1 MSFAES
7 VMEEIK
13 NETPA
18 AAEAVV
24 EEKPQQ
30 EEPVV
35 ENKSEEWSHESPAE
49 WSKPGE
55 PITAKEDDKPDLSKL
70 TKEQKAEGVE
80 SHQIEAEDTNTDN
93 IANSDDAVKG
103 QTQPKPDLTKLTK
116 EQKAEHAFQRQLGK
130 MKEKHKAELDE
141 QRESMRKEFQ
151 QQFDE
156 FKKSIQQKEE
166 VVKKRDDFESDDEYI
181 DYLTQRGVDKRMAQ
195 IDADNAKARAEQEAK
210 DKAEAE
216 AAEQQKQVAE
226 YFNTN
231 AKQTF
236 GDGYAEFESRVQK
249 GVANGLADVLDE
261 APAVRDY
268 IFSNPNGPAV
278 LNEMLQN
285 KDSFVR
291 VMRLAANPMDAVIEC
306 HELARELASR
316 VAEPAPAPAPKMPS
330 IGKPGAGG
338 STRTAPDMYHDDA
351 SLIDFVRRHR

>member
-1 MSFAES
+1 MSYAEDL
-7 VMEEIK
+7 MNEFKE
-13 NETPA
+13 ETPA

-30 EEPVV
+30 EETPV
-35 ENKSEEWSHESPAE
+35 ENKSEEWSHEAPAE

-55 PITAKEDDKPDLSKL
+55 PITAKEDDKP
-70 TKEQKAEGVE
+70 AE
-80 SHQIEAEDTNTDN
+80 EAEDQPKEEPTEEQP
-93 IANSDDAVKG
+93 KEEP
-103 QTQPKPDLTKLTK
+103 QPKPDLSKLTK
-116 EQKAEHAFQRQLGK
+116 EQKAEHAFQKQLAK
-130 MKEKHKAELDE
+130 QKAKYESSIDEIKKQFQSQIEDVKKQLEAKKAEE
-141 QRESMRKEFQ
+141 P
-151 QQFDE
+151 
-156 FKKSIQQKEE
+156 
-166 VVKKRDDFESDDEYI
+166 VKRRDDFETDDEYI
-181 DYLTQRGVDKRMAQ
+181 GYLTQRGVDQRMAQ

-231 AKQTF
+231 ARNTF
-236 GDGYAEFESRVQK
+236 GDQYDEFEKTVQK

-306 HELARELASR
+306 HELARELSTR
-316 VAEPAPAPAPKMPS
+316 KAEPAPAPVPKMPS

-338 STRTAPDMYHDDA
+338 STRTAPDMYGDDQ
-351 SLIDFVRRHR
+351 SLIDFVRKHR

>member
-30 EEPVV
+30 EETPV
-35 ENKSEEWSHESPAE
+35 ESKSEEWSHEAPAE

-55 PITAKEDDKPDLSKL
+55 PITAKEDDKPAEEVEEQP
-70 TKEQKAEGVE
+70 KEEPTEEQPKEE
-80 SHQIEAEDTNTDN
+80 P
-93 IANSDDAVKG
+93 
-103 QTQPKPDLTKLTK
+103 QPKPDLSKLTK

-151 QQFDE
+151 QQLDE
-156 FKKSIQQKEE
+156 FKKSFQKTEE
-166 VVKKRDDFESDDEYI
+166 PVKKRDDFESDDEYI

-226 YFNTN
+226 YFNNN

-236 GDGYAEFESRVQK
+236 GEGYAEFESRVQK

-316 VAEPAPAPAPKMPS
+316 VAEPAPAPTPKMPS

>member
-30 EEPVV
+30 EETPV
-35 ENKSEEWSHESPAE
+35 ETKSEEWSHEAPAE

-55 PITAKEDDKPDLSKL
+55 PITAKEDDKPAENVEEQP
-70 TKEQKAEGVE
+70 KEEPSEEQPKEE
-80 SHQIEAEDTNTDN
+80 P
-93 IANSDDAVKG
+93 
-103 QTQPKPDLTKLTK
+103 QPKPDLSKLTK

-151 QQFDE
+151 QQLDE

-166 VVKKRDDFESDDEYI
+166 VVKKRDDFESDDEFI

-195 IDADNAKARAEQEAK
+195 IEADNAKARAEQEAK
-210 DKAEAE
+210 DKADAE

-231 AKQTF
+231 ARNTF
-236 GDGYAEFESRVQK
+236 GEGYADFESRVQK

-306 HELARELASR
+306 HELARELSSR

-330 IGKPGAGG
+330 LGKPGAGG

>member
-35 ENKSEEWSHESPAE
+35 ESLAEEPKPEEPSEEQP
-49 WSKPGE
+49 
-55 PITAKEDDKPDLSKL
+55 KEDEHKEEPTEDKPSEEPTSEEQPSEQQPKPDLSKL
-70 TKEQKAEGVE
+70 TKEQKAE
-80 SHQIEAEDTNTDN
+80 
-93 IANSDDAVKG
+93 
-103 QTQPKPDLTKLTK
+103 
-116 EQKAEHAFQRQLGK
+116 HAFQKQLAK
-130 MKEKHKAELDE
+130 QKAKYESSIDE
-141 QRESMRKEFQ
+141 IKKQFQ
-151 QQFDE
+151 SQIEDV
-156 FKKSIQQKEE
+156 KKQLEAKKTEE
-166 VVKKRDDFESDDEYI
+166 PVKKRDDFESDDEFI

-226 YFNTN
+226 YFNAN

-306 HELARELASR
+306 HELARELSSR
-316 VAEPAPAPAPKMPS
+316 NAAPSPAPTPKMPS
-330 IGKPGAGG
+330 LGKPGAGG

>member
-1 MSFAES
+1 MSYAEDL
-7 VMEEIK
+7 MNEFKE
-13 NETPA
+13 ETPA

-30 EEPVV
+30 EETPV
-35 ENKSEEWSHESPAE
+35 ENKSEEWSHEAPAE

-55 PITAKEDDKPDLSKL
+55 PITAKEDDKPAEEVEEQP
-70 TKEQKAEGVE
+70 KEEPTEEQPKEE
-80 SHQIEAEDTNTDN
+80 P
-93 IANSDDAVKG
+93 
-103 QTQPKPDLTKLTK
+103 QPKPDLSKLTK
-116 EQKAEHAFQRQLGK
+116 EQKAEHAFQKQLAK
-130 MKEKHKAELDE
+130 QKAKYESSIDEIKKQFQSQIEDVKKQLEAKKAEE
-141 QRESMRKEFQ
+141 P
-151 QQFDE
+151 
-156 FKKSIQQKEE
+156 
-166 VVKKRDDFESDDEYI
+166 VKRRDDFETDDEYI
-181 DYLTQRGVDKRMAQ
+181 GYLTQRGVDQRMAQ

-231 AKQTF
+231 ARNTF
-236 GDGYAEFESRVQK
+236 GDQYEEFEKTVQK

-306 HELARELASR
+306 HELARELSTR
-316 VAEPAPAPAPKMPS
+316 KAEPAPAPAPKMPS

-338 STRTAPDMYHDDA
+338 STRTAPDMYGDDQ
-351 SLIDFVRRHR
+351 SLIDFVRKHR

>member
-30 EEPVV
+30 EETPV
-35 ENKSEEWSHESPAE
+35 ENKSEEWSHEAPAE

-55 PITAKEDDKPDLSKL
+55 PITAKEDDKPAEEVEEQPKEEPTDEQPKEEPQPKPDLSKL
-70 TKEQKAEGVE
+70 TKEQKA
-80 SHQIEAEDTNTDN
+80 S
-93 IANSDDAVKG
+93 
-103 QTQPKPDLTKLTK
+103 
-116 EQKAEHAFQRQLGK
+116 HAFQRQLGK

-151 QQFDE
+151 QQLDE
-156 FKKSIQQKEE
+156 FKKSFQKTEE
-166 VVKKRDDFESDDEYI
+166 PVKKRDDFESDDEYI

-226 YFNTN
+226 YFNNN

-236 GDGYAEFESRVQK
+236 GEGYAEFESRVQK

-316 VAEPAPAPAPKMPS
+316 VAEPAPAPVPKMPS

>member
-30 EEPVV
+30 EETPV
-35 ENKSEEWSHESPAE
+35 ENKSEEWSHEAPAE

-55 PITAKEDDKPDLSKL
+55 PITAKEEPKPAEEEEQTKEEPTEEQPKEQPAEPQPKPDLSKL
-70 TKEQKAEGVE
+70 TKEQKAE
-80 SHQIEAEDTNTDN
+80 
-93 IANSDDAVKG
+93 
-103 QTQPKPDLTKLTK
+103 
-116 EQKAEHAFQRQLGK
+116 HAFQKQLAK
-130 MKEKHKAELDE
+130 QKAKYESSIDEIKKQFQTQIEDVKKQLESKKAEE
-141 QRESMRKEFQ
+141 P
-151 QQFDE
+151 
-156 FKKSIQQKEE
+156 
-166 VVKKRDDFESDDEYI
+166 VKKRDDFESDDEFI

-195 IDADNAKARAEQEAK
+195 IDADNAKAKEEADAK
-210 DKAEAE
+210 ARAEAE

-236 GDGYAEFESRVQK
+236 GEGYAEFESRVQK

-285 KDSFVR
+285 KESFVR

-306 HELARELASR
+306 HELARELATRS
-316 VAEPAPAPAPKMPS
+316 AQPAPAPAPKMPS
-330 IGKPGAGG
+330 LGKPGAGG

>member
-24 EEKPQQ
+24 EENTQQ
-30 EEPVV
+30 EETTV
-35 ENKSEEWSHESPAE
+35 ENKSEEWSHEAPAE

-55 PITAKEDDKPDLSKL
+55 PITAKEDDKPAEEEEEQP
-70 TKEQKAEGVE
+70 KEEPTEEQPKEE
-80 SHQIEAEDTNTDN
+80 P
-93 IANSDDAVKG
+93 
-103 QTQPKPDLTKLTK
+103 QPKPDLSKLTK

-151 QQFDE
+151 QQLDE
-156 FKKSIQQKEE
+156 FKKSFQPKED

-195 IDADNAKARAEQEAK
+195 IDADNAKA
-210 DKAEAE
+210 KAEADAKAKADAE
-216 AAEQQKQVAE
+216 VAEQQKQVAE

-231 AKQTF
+231 ARNTF
-236 GDGYAEFESRVQK
+236 GDQYEEFEKTVQK

-306 HELARELASR
+306 HELARELSSR
-316 VAEPAPAPAPKMPS
+316 VAEPAPAPTPKMPNL
-330 IGKPGAGG
+330 GKPGAGG

-351 SLIDFVRRHR
+351 SLIDFVRKHR

>member
-7 VMEEIK
+7 VMDEIK

-30 EEPVV
+30 EETPV
-35 ENKSEEWSHESPAE
+35 ENKSEEWSHEAPAE

-55 PITAKEDDKPDLSKL
+55 PITSKEDDKPADKDEEQPKEEPTEEQPKEQPAEPQPKPDLSKL
-70 TKEQKAEGVE
+70 SKEEKA
-80 SHQIEAEDTNTDN
+80 S
-93 IANSDDAVKG
+93 
-103 QTQPKPDLTKLTK
+103 
-116 EQKAEHAFQRQLGK
+116 HAFQKQLSK
-130 MKEKHKAELDE
+130 QKAKYESSIDE
-141 QRESMRKEFQ
+141 IKKQFQSQIEDVKKQLESKKA
-151 QQFDE
+151 DE
-156 FKKSIQQKEE
+156 P
-166 VVKKRDDFESDDEYI
+166 VKKRDDFESDDEYI

-236 GDGYAEFESRVQK
+236 GEGYAEFESRVQK
-249 GVANGLADVLDE
+249 GVANGLAEVLDE

-278 LNEMLQN
+278 LNEMLIS
-285 KDSFVR
+285 KDTFVR
-291 VMRLAANPMDAVIEC
+291 IMRLASNPMDALLEC
-306 HELARELASR
+306 HELARELSGYKKAEYKK
-316 VAEPAPAPAPKMPS
+316 AEPTPAPKMPS
-330 IGKPGAGG
+330 LGKPGAGG

>member
-1 MSFAES
+1 MSYAEDL
-7 VMEEIK
+7 MNEFKE
-13 NETPA
+13 ETPA

-30 EEPVV
+30 EETPV
-35 ENKSEEWSHESPAE
+35 ENKSEELSHEAPAE

-55 PITAKEDDKPDLSKL
+55 PITAKEDDKPAEEVEEQP
-70 TKEQKAEGVE
+70 KEEPTEEQPKEE
-80 SHQIEAEDTNTDN
+80 P
-93 IANSDDAVKG
+93 
-103 QTQPKPDLTKLTK
+103 QPKPDLSKLTK
-116 EQKAEHAFQRQLGK
+116 EQKAEHAFQKQLAK
-130 MKEKHKAELDE
+130 QKAKYESSIDEIKKQFQSQIEDVKKQLEAKKAEE
-141 QRESMRKEFQ
+141 P
-151 QQFDE
+151 
-156 FKKSIQQKEE
+156 
-166 VVKKRDDFESDDEYI
+166 VKRRDDFETDDEYI
-181 DYLTQRGVDKRMAQ
+181 GYLTQRGVDQRMAQ

-306 HELARELASR
+306 HELARELSAR
-316 VAEPAPAPAPKMPS
+316 KAEPVQPSVPKMPS

-338 STRTAPDMYHDDA
+338 STRTAPDMYGDDQ
-351 SLIDFVRRHR
+351 SLIDFVRKHR

>member
-1 MSFAES
+1 MSYAEDL
-7 VMEEIK
+7 MNEFKE
-13 NETPA
+13 ETPA

-30 EEPVV
+30 EETPV
-35 ENKSEEWSHESPAE
+35 ENKAEEWSHEAPAE

-55 PITAKEDDKPDLSKL
+55 PITAKEEDKP
-70 TKEQKAEGVE
+70 VE
-80 SHQIEAEDTNTDN
+80 EAEDQPKEEPTEEQP
-93 IANSDDAVKG
+93 KEEP
-103 QTQPKPDLTKLTK
+103 QPKPDLSKLTK

-141 QRESMRKEFQ
+141 QRESMRKEFRKEFQ
-151 QQFDE
+151 QQLDE
-156 FKKSIQQKEE
+156 FKKSFQKTEE
-166 VVKKRDDFESDDEYI
+166 PVKKRDDFESDDEYI

-210 DKAEAE
+210 YKAAAE

-306 HELARELASR
+306 HELARELSTRSAQPVQPS
-316 VAEPAPAPAPKMPS
+316 VPKMPS
-330 IGKPGAGG
+330 LGKPGAGG
-338 STRTAPDMYHDDA
+338 STRTAPDMYGDDQ
-351 SLIDFVRRHR
+351 SLIDFVRKHR

>member
-30 EEPVV
+30 EETPV
-35 ENKSEEWSHESPAE
+35 ESPAE
-49 WSKPGE
+49 EPKPEE
-55 PITAKEDDKPDLSKL
+55 PIEEQPKDEEHTEEHTEEQSEDKPAE
-70 TKEQKAEGVE
+70 EQTSE
-80 SHQIEAEDTNTDN
+80 Q
-93 IANSDDAVKG
+93 
-103 QTQPKPDLTKLTK
+103 QPKPDLSKLTK

-141 QRESMRKEFQ
+141 QRESLKKEFQ
-151 QQFDE
+151 QQFEE
-156 FKKSIQQKEE
+156 FKKSVAEKKEE
-166 VVKKRDDFESDDEYI
+166 PVKKRDDFESDDEFI

-210 DKAEAE
+210 DKADAE
-216 AAEQQKQVAE
+216 AAVQQKQVAE

-231 AKQTF
+231 ARNTF
-236 GDGYAEFESRVQK
+236 GEGYADFESRVQK

-306 HELARELASR
+306 HELARELSSR
-316 VAEPAPAPAPKMPS
+316 VSEPAPAPAPKMPS
-330 IGKPGAGG
+330 LGKPGAGG

>member
-30 EEPVV
+30 EETPV
-35 ENKSEEWSHESPAE
+35 ENKAEEWSHEAPAE

-55 PITAKEDDKPDLSKL
+55 PITAKEDDKPAEEVEEQP
-70 TKEQKAEGVE
+70 KEEP
-80 SHQIEAEDTNTDN
+80 TDEQP
-93 IANSDDAVKG
+93 KEEP
-103 QTQPKPDLTKLTK
+103 QPKPDLSKLTK

-151 QQFDE
+151 QQLDE
-156 FKKSIQQKEE
+156 FKKSFQKNEE
-166 VVKKRDDFESDDEYI
+166 PVKKRDDFESDDEYI

-195 IDADNAKARAEQEAK
+195 IDADNAKAKAEADERA
-210 DKAEAE
+210 KAEAE
-216 AAEQQKQVAE
+216 AAEQRKQVAE
-226 YFNTN
+226 YFNNN

-236 GDGYAEFESRVQK
+236 GDRYEEFESRVQK

>member
-35 ENKSEEWSHESPAE
+35 ESTAEEPKPEEPSEEQPKEDEHKEEPSEDKPAE
-49 WSKPGE
+49 
-55 PITAKEDDKPDLSKL
+55 
-70 TKEQKAEGVE
+70 EQPSE
-80 SHQIEAEDTNTDN
+80 Q
-93 IANSDDAVKG
+93 
-103 QTQPKPDLTKLTK
+103 QPKPDLSKLTK

-141 QRESMRKEFQ
+141 QREAMKKEFQ
-151 QQFDE
+151 QQLDE
-156 FKKSIQQKEE
+156 FKKSFQKTEE
-166 VVKKRDDFESDDEYI
+166 PVKKRDDFESDDEYI
-181 DYLTQRGVDKRMAQ
+181 GYLTQRGVDQRMAQ

-226 YFNTN
+226 YFNAN

-236 GDGYAEFESRVQK
+236 GDHYEEFERTVQK

-285 KDSFVR
+285 KESFVR

-306 HELARELASR
+306 HELARELSSR
-316 VAEPAPAPAPKMPS
+316 NAAPAPAPTPKMPS
-330 IGKPGAGG
+330 LGKPGAGG

>member
-30 EEPVV
+30 VEEPVV
-35 ENKSEEWSHESPAE
+35 ETPTEDPKEEPVEEQPKDEPKEEPTEEQPKEEQPAE
-49 WSKPGE
+49 PQ
-55 PITAKEDDKPDLSKL
+55 PKPDLSKL
-70 TKEQKAEGVE
+70 
-80 SHQIEAEDTNTDN
+80 S
-93 IANSDDAVKG
+93 
-103 QTQPKPDLTKLTK
+103 K

-141 QRESMRKEFQ
+141 QREAMKKEFQ
-151 QQFDE
+151 QQLDD
-156 FKKSIQQKEE
+156 FKKSFQQKEE
-166 VVKKRDDFESDDEYI
+166 PVKKRDDFETDDEFI
-181 DYLTQRGVDKRMAQ
+181 DYLTQRGVDKRMAE
-195 IDADNAKARAEQEAK
+195 IDANNAKAKEEADAK
-210 DKAEAE
+210 AKAEAE

-226 YFNTN
+226 YFNNN

-236 GDGYAEFESRVQK
+236 GDNYAEFEKTVQK

-261 APAVRDY
+261 APSVRDY

-278 LNEMLQN
+278 LNEMLLN
-285 KDSFVR
+285 RDSFVR
-291 VMRLAANPMDAVIEC
+291 IMRLAANPMDAVIEC
-306 HELARELASR
+306 HELARELSTR
-316 VAEPAPAPAPKMPS
+316 SAEPAPAPAPKMPS

>member
-1 MSFAES
+1 MSYAEDL
-7 VMEEIK
+7 MNEFKE
-13 NETPA
+13 ETPA

-30 EEPVV
+30 EETPV
-35 ENKSEEWSHESPAE
+35 ENKSEEWSHEAPAE

-55 PITAKEDDKPDLSKL
+55 PITAKEDDKPAEEVEEQP
-70 TKEQKAEGVE
+70 KEEPTEEQPKEE
-80 SHQIEAEDTNTDN
+80 P
-93 IANSDDAVKG
+93 
-103 QTQPKPDLTKLTK
+103 QPKPDLSKLTK
-116 EQKAEHAFQRQLGK
+116 EQKAEHAFQKQLAK
-130 MKEKHKAELDE
+130 QKAKYESSIDEIKKQFQSQIEDVKKQLEAKKAEE
-141 QRESMRKEFQ
+141 P
-151 QQFDE
+151 
-156 FKKSIQQKEE
+156 
-166 VVKKRDDFESDDEYI
+166 VKRRDDFETDDEYI
-181 DYLTQRGVDKRMAQ
+181 GYLTQRGVDQRMAQ

-231 AKQTF
+231 ARNTF
-236 GDGYAEFESRVQK
+236 GDQYEEFEKTVQK

-306 HELARELASR
+306 HELARELSTR
-316 VAEPAPAPAPKMPS
+316 KAEPVQPSVPKMPS

-338 STRTAPDMYHDDA
+338 STRTAPDMYGDDQ
-351 SLIDFVRRHR
+351 SLIDFVRKHR

>member
-1 MSFAES
+1 MSYAEDL
-7 VMEEIK
+7 MNEFKE
-13 NETPA
+13 ETPA

-30 EEPVV
+30 EETPV
-35 ENKSEEWSHESPAE
+35 ETKSEEWSHEAPTE

-55 PITAKEDDKPDLSKL
+55 PITAKEEDKPAEGVEDKPKEEPTEEQPKEEPQPKPDLSKL
-70 TKEQKAEGVE
+70 TKEQKAE
-80 SHQIEAEDTNTDN
+80 
-93 IANSDDAVKG
+93 
-103 QTQPKPDLTKLTK
+103 
-116 EQKAEHAFQRQLGK
+116 HAFQKQLAK
-130 MKEKHKAELDE
+130 QKAKYESSIDEIKKQFQSQIEDVKKQLEAKKAEE
-141 QRESMRKEFQ
+141 P
-151 QQFDE
+151 
-156 FKKSIQQKEE
+156 
-166 VVKKRDDFESDDEYI
+166 VKRRDDFETDDEYI
-181 DYLTQRGVDKRMAQ
+181 GYLTQRGVDQRMAQ

-231 AKQTF
+231 ARNTF
-236 GDGYAEFESRVQK
+236 GDQYEEFEKTVQK

-306 HELARELASR
+306 HELARELSTR
-316 VAEPAPAPAPKMPS
+316 KAEPAPAPAPKMPS

-338 STRTAPDMYHDDA
+338 STRTAPDMYGDDQ
-351 SLIDFVRRHR
+351 SLIDFVRKHR

>member
-13 NETPA
+13 KETPA

-30 EEPVV
+30 EETPV
-35 ENKSEEWSHESPAE
+35 ESPAE
-49 WSKPGE
+49 EPKPEE
-55 PITAKEDDKPDLSKL
+55 PIEEQPKDEEHTEEHTEEQFEDKPAEEQTSEQQPKPDLSKL
-70 TKEQKAEGVE
+70 TKEEKA
-80 SHQIEAEDTNTDN
+80 S
-93 IANSDDAVKG
+93 
-103 QTQPKPDLTKLTK
+103 
-116 EQKAEHAFQRQLGK
+116 HAFQKQLAK
-130 MKEKHKAELDE
+130 QKAKYESSIDE
-141 QRESMRKEFQ
+141 IKKQFQ
-151 QQFDE
+151 SQIEDV
-156 FKKSIQQKEE
+156 KKQLEAKKTEE
-166 VVKKRDDFESDDEYI
+166 PVKKRDDFETDDEYI
-181 DYLTQRGVDKRMAQ
+181 GYLTQRGVDQRMAQ

-210 DKAEAE
+210 DKADAE

-226 YFNTN
+226 YFNNN

-236 GDGYAEFESRVQK
+236 GENYAEFEKTVQK

-261 APAVRDY
+261 APSVRDY

-291 VMRLAANPMDAVIEC
+291 IMRLAANPMDAVIEC
-306 HELARELASR
+306 HELARELSTR
-316 VAEPAPAPAPKMPS
+316 STQPVQPTAPKMPS
-330 IGKPGAGG
+330 LGKPGAGG

>member
-24 EEKPQQ
+24 EETPQQ
-30 EEPVV
+30 EETPV
-35 ENKSEEWSHESPAE
+35 ETKTDEWSHEAPAE

-55 PITAKEDDKPDLSKL
+55 PITAKEDDKPAEEVEEQPKEEPTEEQPKEEPQPKPDLSKL
-70 TKEQKAEGVE
+70 TKEEKA
-80 SHQIEAEDTNTDN
+80 S
-93 IANSDDAVKG
+93 
-103 QTQPKPDLTKLTK
+103 
-116 EQKAEHAFQRQLGK
+116 HAFQKQLAK
-130 MKEKHKAELDE
+130 QKAKYESSIDE
-141 QRESMRKEFQ
+141 IKKQFQ
-151 QQFDE
+151 SQIED
-156 FKKSIQQKEE
+156 
-166 VVKKRDDFESDDEYI
+166 VKKQLEAKKADEPVKRRDDFETDDEYI
-181 DYLTQRGVDKRMAQ
+181 GYLTQRGVDKRMAQ

-210 DKAEAE
+210 DKADAE

-231 AKQTF
+231 ARNTF
-236 GDGYAEFESRVQK
+236 GEGYADFESRVQK

-306 HELARELASR
+306 HELARELSSR

>member
-7 VMEEIK
+7 VMDEIK

-30 EEPVV
+30 EETPV
-35 ENKSEEWSHESPAE
+35 ETPSEEPKPEETKPSEEWSNEPPKD
-49 WSKPGE
+49 WSKPAE
-55 PITAKEDDKPDLSKL
+55 DKPTEEEPKP
-70 TKEQKAEGVE
+70 
-80 SHQIEAEDTNTDN
+80 AEDKP
-93 IANSDDAVKG
+93 AEP
-103 QTQPKPDLTKLTK
+103 QPKPDLSKLTK

-130 MKEKHKAELDE
+130 MKEKHKAELDA
-141 QRESMRKEFQ
+141 QREELRKEFQ
-151 QQFDE
+151 SQIDEIKKSVAKEEPVKTRNDFETDDE
-156 FKKSIQQKEE
+156 F
-166 VVKKRDDFESDDEYI
+166 I

-195 IDADNAKARAEQEAK
+195 IDADNAKA
-210 DKAEAE
+210 KAEADAKAKADAE
-216 AAEQQKQVAE
+216 AAEQQQQVAD
-226 YFNTN
+226 YFNAN

-236 GDGYAEFESRVQK
+236 GDGYAEFEKTVQK

-261 APAVRDY
+261 APSVRDY

-278 LNEMLQN
+278 LNEMLLN
-285 KDSFVR
+285 KESFVR

-306 HELARELASR
+306 HELAREIASR
-316 VAEPAPAPAPKMPS
+316 KAEPAPAPTPKMPS
-330 IGKPGAGG
+330 LGKPGAGG

>member
-1 MSFAES
+1 MSYAEDL
-7 VMEEIK
+7 MNEFKE
-13 NETPA
+13 ETPA

-30 EEPVV
+30 EETPV
-35 ENKSEEWSHESPAE
+35 ESKSEEWSHEAPAE

-55 PITAKEDDKPDLSKL
+55 PITAKEDDKP
-70 TKEQKAEGVE
+70 AE
-80 SHQIEAEDTNTDN
+80 EAEDQPKEEPTEEQP
-93 IANSDDAVKG
+93 KEEP
-103 QTQPKPDLTKLTK
+103 QPKPDLSKLTK
-116 EQKAEHAFQRQLGK
+116 EQKAEHAFQKQLAK
-130 MKEKHKAELDE
+130 QKAKYESSIDEIKKQFQSQIEDVKKQLEAKKAEE
-141 QRESMRKEFQ
+141 P
-151 QQFDE
+151 
-156 FKKSIQQKEE
+156 
-166 VVKKRDDFESDDEYI
+166 VKRRDDFETDDEYI
-181 DYLTQRGVDKRMAQ
+181 GYLTQRGVDQRMAQ

-210 DKAEAE
+210 EKAEAE

-231 AKQTF
+231 ARNTF
-236 GDGYAEFESRVQK
+236 GDQYDEFEKTVQK

-306 HELARELASR
+306 HELARELSTR
-316 VAEPAPAPAPKMPS
+316 KAEPAPAPVPKMPS

-338 STRTAPDMYHDDA
+338 STRTAPDMYGDDQ
-351 SLIDFVRRHR
+351 SLIDFVRKHR

>member
-1 MSFAES
+1 
-7 VMEEIK
+7 
-13 NETPA
+13 
-18 AAEAVV
+18 
-24 EEKPQQ
+24 
-30 EEPVV
+30 
-35 ENKSEEWSHESPAE
+35 
-49 WSKPGE
+49 
-55 PITAKEDDKPDLSKL
+55 
-70 TKEQKAEGVE
+70 
-80 SHQIEAEDTNTDN
+80 
-93 IANSDDAVKG
+93 
-103 QTQPKPDLTKLTK
+103 
-116 EQKAEHAFQRQLGK
+116 

-151 QQFDE
+151 QQLDE
-156 FKKSIQQKEE
+156 FKKSFQKTEE
-166 VVKKRDDFESDDEYI
+166 PVKKRDDFESDDEYI

-195 IDADNAKARAEQEAK
+195 IDADNAKAKADADERA
-210 DKAEAE
+210 KAEAE

-236 GDGYAEFESRVQK
+236 GDSYSEFEARVQK

-261 APAVRDY
+261 APSVRDY

-285 KDSFVR
+285 KESFVR

-306 HELARELASR
+306 HELARELSSR
-316 VAEPAPAPAPKMPS
+316 TAAPVQPTAPKMPS
-330 IGKPGAGG
+330 LGKPGAGG

>member
-1 MSFAES
+1 MSYAEDL
-7 VMEEIK
+7 MNEFKE
-13 NETPA
+13 ETPA

-30 EEPVV
+30 EETPV
-35 ENKSEEWSHESPAE
+35 ENKSEEWSHEAPAE

-55 PITAKEDDKPDLSKL
+55 PITAKEEDKPAEEVEEQPKEEPTEEQPKEEPQPKPDLSKL
-70 TKEQKAEGVE
+70 TKEQKAE
-80 SHQIEAEDTNTDN
+80 
-93 IANSDDAVKG
+93 
-103 QTQPKPDLTKLTK
+103 
-116 EQKAEHAFQRQLGK
+116 HAFQKQLAK
-130 MKEKHKAELDE
+130 QKAKYESSIDEIKKQLQSQIEDVKKQLEAKKAEE
-141 QRESMRKEFQ
+141 P
-151 QQFDE
+151 
-156 FKKSIQQKEE
+156 
-166 VVKKRDDFESDDEYI
+166 VKRRDDFETDDEYI
-181 DYLTQRGVDKRMAQ
+181 GYLTQRGVDQRMAQ

-210 DKAEAE
+210 EKADAE

-231 AKQTF
+231 ARNTF
-236 GDGYAEFESRVQK
+236 GDQYEEFEKTVQK

-306 HELARELASR
+306 HELARELSTR
-316 VAEPAPAPAPKMPS
+316 KAEPVQPSVPKMPS
-330 IGKPGAGG
+330 LGKPGAGG
-338 STRTAPDMYHDDA
+338 STRTAPDMYGDDQ
-351 SLIDFVRRHR
+351 SLIDFVRKHR